1 MGGLKPKPAHLSTAQ
16 EHKGRGWDG
25 YSHHSRCAQPTD
37 RADLPSQYR
46 QVLVNRSFRKTGCLD
61 TGFKIFYSNI
71 YLNMYLYFETGKGHE
86 MEKQGRQGQEAESSL
101 RIQEAGGTNNKP
113 G

>member
-1 MGGLKPKPAHLSTAQ
+1 
-16 EHKGRGWDG
+16 
-25 YSHHSRCAQPTD
+25 
-37 RADLPSQYR
+37 
-46 QVLVNRSFRKTGCLD
+46 
-61 TGFKIFYSNI
+61 
-71 YLNMYLYFETGKGHE
+71 MYLYFETGKGHE